1 MADAGT
7 AAPVAPAPA
16 APPAPPAAGEVK
28 PTPKP
33 AKAEHAGP
41 AGAPPN
47 RNGMEAD
54 PKGDTA
60 PTRVKFRDP
69 RTGQFVEVDEGEA
82 WALYNRGK
90 SAQKTLSAWEREKA
104 ATEKALNEREA
115 RLERLKDK
123 GELRKF
129 IEEMGHD
136 PRKLGEEFVLEQ
148 IEEEKLSPAEKAY
161 REEKAKREAL
171 EAKEA
176 ERTKQEEQ
184 QKYEHAKA
192 QEADRLGTMFADAL
206 EAAGIPEKA
215 SRMFFPAM
223 AGLWRGARSAA
234 MLEAREMSAQTG
246 QPVDYRTLMP
256 PANYFAEHLKETMSS
271 MLRQY
276 AEAHPKEM
284 AELFKGYAQAQP
296 LEELEGLIGE
306 REYEGRKLRYPE
318 IASQRY
324 VKALLEK
331 RRGTPGIAQPQAMAG
346 GTGGTS
352 YDLPG
357 DVVRNMPGEL
367 QNLYWKM
374 QTAHPEEKA
383 GIIRNFEATA
393 RKYGVQLPGR

>member
-16 APPAPPAAGEVK
+16 ATPAPPAAGEVK

-33 AKAEHAGP
+33 TTP
-41 AGAPPN
+41 AQKPEATPDAP
-47 RNGMEAD
+47 A
-54 PKGDTA
+54 
-60 PTRVKFRDP
+60 RVKLRDP

-90 SAQKTLSAWEREKA
+90 SAQKTLSKWEQERA
-104 ATEKALNEREA
+104 ATEKALKEREA

-129 IEEMGHD
+129 LQEMGHD

-148 IEEEKLSPAEKAY
+148 IEEEKLSPEAKALK
-161 REEKAKREAL
+161 EERAKREEL
-171 EAKEA
+171 ERREQ
-176 ERTKQEEQ
+176 ERTQQEEQ
-184 QKYEHAKA
+184 QKYEAAKA
-192 QEADRLGTMFADAL
+192 QEADRLGTLFADAL

-223 AGLWRGARSAA
+223 AGLYRGARAAA
-234 MLEAREMSAQTG
+234 MREAQELSAQTG

-256 PANYFAEHLKETMSS
+256 PPNFFAEHLKDTMSG
-271 MLRQY
+271 MLRKY

-284 AELFKGYAQAQP
+284 ADLFKGYAQAQP
-296 LEELEGLIGE
+296 VDELEDLIGE
-306 REYEGRKLRYPE
+306 REYEGKRLKYPE
-318 IASQRY
+318 IVSQRY

-331 RRGTPGIAQPQAMAG
+331 RRGIPGAAQPQAAAG
-346 GTGGTS
+346 TAPVGS

-357 DVVRNMPGEL
+357 DVVRRMPGDL
-367 QNLYWKM
+367 QALYWKM
-374 QTAHPEEKA
+374 QTAHPEEKS
-383 GIIRNFEATA
+383 GIVRNFEGLA
-393 RKYGVQLPGR
+393 RKYGVQLPGK